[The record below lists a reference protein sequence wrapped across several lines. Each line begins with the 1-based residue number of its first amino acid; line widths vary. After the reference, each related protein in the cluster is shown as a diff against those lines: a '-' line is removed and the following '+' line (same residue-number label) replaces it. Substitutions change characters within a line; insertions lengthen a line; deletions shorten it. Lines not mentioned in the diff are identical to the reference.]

1 MAVVETGVGART
13 MDFEAGDV
21 GYVQQTI
28 PHYIENTGDED
39 LRFLRCSRP
48 AATKTCPFSKW
59 LSRAPL
65 ELAMGHLN
73 IDKAMYD
80 AIPKEKA
87 VVVTRWWGR
96 FITPRAKGARDAL
109 AG

>member
-1 MAVVETGVGART
+1 M
-13 MDFEAGDV
+13 
-21 GYVQQTI
+21 QQTI

-65 ELAMGHLN
+65 ELAMAHLN
-73 IDKAMYD
+73 IDKTMYD
-80 AIPKEKA
+80 AIAKEKA
-87 VVVTRWWGR
+87 VVG
-96 FITPRAKGARDAL
+96 PC
-109 AG
+109 